1 MGRRLTR
8 GSWLVLV
15 MVVAGACAG
24 SSATQHPSAPTPAAA
39 KVQAPPPDP
48 SAGLLGHW
56 TYTAGVEGETYTG
69 TLDLTRDAEGW
80 HAKVVDNSMGE
91 LPVSSVTVD
100 GTNITV
106 VVHAGDNGSTVKAA
120 LQPDGSVAGKV
131 LTEGGEGT
139 FAAKKG

>member
-1 MGRRLTR
+1 MRRRLSR
-8 GSWLVLV
+8 GSWLVLSV
-15 MVVAGACAG
+15 MVAGACAG
-24 SSATQHPSAPTPAAA
+24 SSATPPPATPTPAAA
-39 KVQAPPPDP
+39 RVQAPPPDP

-69 TLDLTRDAEGW
+69 TMDLTRDAEGW

-91 LPVSSVTVD
+91 LPVVSVAVD
-100 GTNITV
+100 GTTLTV

-120 LQPDGSVAGKV
+120 LQPDGTVAGKV